1 MNALIA
7 LWREHGT
14 KILGLLVL
22 SKDIIAVALTVEG
35 IIPLSLMKWALFAN
49 LVLGI
54 LITRRGFVNTARG
67 TQSDLD
73 EGQSSGV

>member
-7 LWREHGT
+7 IWREHGT

-35 IIPLSLMKWALFAN
+35 IIPLALMKWALFAN
-49 LVLGI
+49 LVLGV
-54 LITRRGFVNTARG
+54 LITRRGFVNSARNN
-67 TQSDLD
+67 QDD
-73 EGQSSGV
+73 GQNSGV

>member
-1 MNALIA
+1 MNVVT

-14 KILGLLVL
+14 KILGLIVL
-22 SKDIIAVALTVEG
+22 AKDIIAVALTVEG
-35 IIPLSLMKWALFAN
+35 IIPLALMKWALFAN